1 MQKVEK
7 RDDVVVINEIE
18 KKKKKKKMKCAY
30 LEPKRKIYCIRDL
43 DFNVLVFQIELKDW
57 NQM

>member
-7 RDDVVVINEIE
+7 RDDVVVVNEIE
-18 KKKKKKKMKCAY
+18 KKKKKKKNQMC
-30 LEPKRKIYCIRDL
+30 LFRTKIYCIRDL
-43 DFNVLVFQIELKDW
+43 DFNILVFQIELKDW

>member
-1 MQKVEK
+1 
-7 RDDVVVINEIE
+7 
-18 KKKKKKKMKCAY
+18 MKCAY

>member
-7 RDDVVVINEIE
+7 RDDVVVVNEIE
-18 KKKKKKKMKCAY
+18 KKKKKIQMC
-30 LEPKRKIYCIRDL
+30 LFRTKIYCIRDL
-43 DFNVLVFQIELKDW
+43 DFNILVFQIELKDW

>member
-7 RDDVVVINEIE
+7 RDDVVAINEIE
-18 KKKKKKKMKCAY
+18 KKKKKMKCAY